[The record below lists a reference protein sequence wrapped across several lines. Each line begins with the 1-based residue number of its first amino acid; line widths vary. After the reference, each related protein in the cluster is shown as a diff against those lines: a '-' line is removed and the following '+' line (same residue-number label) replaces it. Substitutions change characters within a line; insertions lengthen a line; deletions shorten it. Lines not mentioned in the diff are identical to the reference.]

1 MALDPF
7 LFLISL
13 SHSDLSIG
21 RLNSEEEGLGEKK
34 GGRCAEL
41 YRKTPGEE
49 EEGRDVMLTIGQRL
63 LFNSTDSFL
72 GVFFSLVF
80 FSFFFFPP
88 FSLF

>member
-34 GGRCAEL
+34 GGRCGEL

-63 LFNSTDSFL
+63 
-72 GVFFSLVF
+72 GVFFSLAF
-80 FSFFFFPP
+80 LSFFFFSPL
-88 FSLF
+88 SLF